1 MSRLLTVFAV
11 LCVLTIGVRPVWS
24 DPQPPESAAPA
35 PESRQAELYQ
45 AFSKKL
51 SGAAL
56 VGEFSVSGR
65 ETERPPSPERYE
77 LDSVTPLEDDDWM
90 IVARIKYAKYDVKVP
105 LRLKVYWADDTPV
118 ISLTDFSILGL
129 GTFTARVMFYGDRYV
144 GTWQH
149 GAVGGH
155 MWGHI
160 EPKPA
165 SEKPESPAPFNGKG
179 SPPEET
185 NAVPKGTP

>member
-11 LCVLTIGVRPVWS
+11 LCVVTIGARPAWS
-24 DPQPPESAAPA
+24 DPQPPESASPA
-35 PESRQAELYQ
+35 PEARRAELFQ

-65 ETERPPSPERYE
+65 ETEKPPSPERYE
-77 LDSVTPLEDDDWM
+77 LDSVTPLEDDYWM
-90 IVARIKYAKYDVKVP
+90 IMARIKYAKYDVKVP

-118 ISLTDFSILGL
+118 ISLTDFAIPGL

-149 GAVGGH
+149 GEVGGH

-160 EPKPA
+160 ESKPT
-165 SEKPESPAPFNGKG
+165 SEKPLSPAPFDGKS
-179 SPPEET
+179 SPSEG
-185 NAVPKGTP
+185 AAAAAKDTP